1 MSEQTPAGYSDRLY
15 NEDLGPLKKQDW
27 NWYNIFAFWM
37 SDVHSVGGYVFA
49 GSLFAL
55 GLSSWQVL
63 VSLLVGI
70 CLVNLFANWV
80 AKPSQM
86 AGVPYPVICRMA
98 FGVWGANVPAIIRGL
113 IAVSWYGIQTFLA
126 SSALTIVLLRFF
138 PGLESLTHTQFLGLS
153 YMGWMGFMIMW
164 VLQAVVFWNGMETIK
179 KFIDWAGPAV
189 YVVMVMLAL
198 WIVMKAGPGK
208 INFTLG
214 DVKYHGMDAIGPMI
228 TAIALVVSYFSG
240 PMLNF
245 GDFSRY
251 GKSFS
256 EVKRGNF
263 WGLPVNFLFFS
274 IVTVVITSGT
284 IPVFGAMIT
293 DPIQVVARIDN
304 TTVALLGAFT
314 FVTATIGINIVA
326 NFVSPAFDFSNVS
339 PARVSFRAGGF
350 IAAIGS
356 VFITPWNLFNSP
368 DVIHYTLDTLAAFI
382 GPLFGI
388 LLADFYLVRNQQIEI
403 DDLYKD
409 KAGGAYWYEN
419 GVNKRALYA
428 LVPSVAAGLLI
439 TFAGIKSLADFNW
452 FIGCALGGVSYLMIM
467 KTSAVSIRPARQ
479 AV

>member
-1 MSEQTPAGYSDRLY
+1 MSEQTPAGYSSRLY
-15 NEDLGPLKKQDW
+15 NEDLGPLKKQNW

-63 VSLLVGI
+63 VSLLLGI

-80 AKPSQM
+80 AKPSQQ
-86 AGVPYPVICRMA
+86 AGVPYPVICRLA
-98 FGVWGANVPAIIRGL
+98 FGVWGANIPAIIRGL
-113 IAVSWYGIQTFLA
+113 IAVAWYGIQTFLA
-126 SSALTIVLLRFF
+126 SSALTIVLVRFF
-138 PGLESLTHTQFLGLS
+138 PGLESLGHTQFAGLS
-153 YMGWMGFMIMW
+153 YLGWMGFMIMW
-164 VLQAVVFWNGMETIK
+164 VLQAIVFWNGMDTIK

-189 YVVMVMLAL
+189 YVVMLAL
-198 WIVMKAGPGK
+198 AVWIAMKAGPGK
-208 INFTLG
+208 ITLNLG
-214 DVKYHGMDAIGPMI
+214 EVKYHGLAAIGPMI

-263 WGLPVNFLFFS
+263 WGLPVNFLAFS

-284 IPVFGAMIT
+284 IPVFGQMIT

-304 TTVALLGAFT
+304 TTVAVLGAFT

-326 NFVSPAFDFSNVS
+326 NFVSPAFDFSNCN
-339 PARVSFRAGGF
+339 PGKVSFRTGGF

-388 LLADFYLVRNQQIEI
+388 LLADFYLVREQKIEV

-409 KAGGAYWYEN
+409 GPASAYWYDG
-419 GVNKRALYA
+419 GVNKRAVMA

-452 FIGCALGGVSYLMIM
+452 FIGCALGGVAYLALM
-467 KTSAVSIRPARQ
+467 KAPMPARAARQ
-479 AV
+479 VA